1 MPYFYTEF
9 KIKTN
14 QITVHISDSAAK
26 ILVVDDEPNII
37 VALEYLLQREGYEVF
52 KAYNGQDALDMLV
65 SLVPDVIVL
74 DVMMPGMDGFEV
86 ARRIRQMPALE
97 HAKIIFLTAKGT
109 QRDKESGYASGAEYY
124 MIKPFENEVFVSTV
138 NEIMAYG

>member
-1 MPYFYTEF
+1 MILIVDDKQENLFSLQKLLELHNF
-9 KIKTN
+9 KVDTANSGEEALK
-14 QITVHISDSAAK
+14 K
-26 ILVVDDEPNII
+26 ILKNFYALII
-37 VALEYLLQREGYEVF
+37 
-52 KAYNGQDALDMLV
+52 
-65 SLVPDVIVL
+65 L
-74 DVMMPGMDGFEV
+74 DVQMPGMDGFEV

-97 HAKIIFLTAKGT
+97 CTKIIFLTAKGT